1 VQLVQVQS
9 PELERPYAGDR
20 GVRYRST
27 RVALGDFLIT
37 ISSYGE
43 ANPFFRAMRRMAG
56 WRGVS
61 WLYARILPTADR
73 LVSRLSGRKLTLV
86 AITTGLPVLL
96 LTTIGAKTGALRVNP
111 VLYLRSGED
120 FVVIA
125 SNWGQRHNPGWYYNL
140 LAHPKA
146 TVTLDGATFD
156 ALAREATAPERDLF
170 WAQAVRMYPAWN
182 IYKARALR
190 REFPILPHRRSAWL
204 RFAERLD
211 ELATFVADLRPSG
224 GT

>member
-1 VQLVQVQS
+1 M
-9 PELERPYAGDR
+9 
-20 GVRYRST
+20 
-27 RVALGDFLIT
+27 
-37 ISSYGE
+37 
-43 ANPFFRAMRRMAG
+43 FRAMRRMAR

-86 AITTGLPVLL
+86 GITTGLPVLL
-96 LTTIGAKTGALRVNP
+96 LTTIGAKTGALRANP
-111 VLYLRSGED
+111 VLYLRSGKD

-125 SNWGQRHNPGWYYNL
+125 SNWGQRHNPCWYYNL
-140 LAHPKA
+140 RAHPKA

-156 ALAREATAPERDLF
+156 ALAREATAPERDLI

-190 REFPILPHRRSAWL
+190 REFPILILSR
-204 RFAERLD
+204 
-211 ELATFVADLRPSG
+211 VAASVQPP
-224 GT
+224 TKQ

>member
-1 VQLVQVQS
+1 MQLVQVQS
-9 PELERPYAGDR
+9 PELERPYASDR

-61 WLYARILPTADR
+61 WLYARILPTADL

-86 AITTGLPVLL
+86 RITTGLPVLL
-96 LTTIGAKTGALRVNP
+96 LTTIGAKTGALRANP

-125 SNWGQRHNPGWYYNL
+125 SNWAGLNQS
-140 LAHPKA
+140 
-146 TVTLDGATFD
+146 V
-156 ALAREATAPERDLF
+156 
-170 WAQAVRMYPAWN
+170 
-182 IYKARALR
+182 
-190 REFPILPHRRSAWL
+190 
-204 RFAERLD
+204 
-211 ELATFVADLRPSG
+211 
-224 GT
+224 

>member
-9 PELERPYAGDR
+9 SELERPYAGGR
-20 GVRYRST
+20 GVCYCST
-27 RVALGDFLIT
+27 RIALGDFLIT

-61 WLYARILPTADR
+61 WLYARILPTADL

-125 SNWGQRHNPGWYYNL
+125 SNWGQRNNPGWYYNL
-140 LAHPKA
+140 RAHPKQ
-146 TVTLDGATFD
+146 
-156 ALAREATAPERDLF
+156 R
-170 WAQAVRMYPAWN
+170 
-182 IYKARALR
+182 
-190 REFPILPHRRSAWL
+190 
-204 RFAERLD
+204 
-211 ELATFVADLRPSG
+211 
-224 GT
+224 

>member
-1 VQLVQVQS
+1 
-9 PELERPYAGDR
+9 
-20 GVRYRST
+20 
-27 RVALGDFLIT
+27 
-37 ISSYGE
+37 
-43 ANPFFRAMRRMAG
+43 MAG

-86 AITTGLPVLL
+86 RITTGLPVLL
-96 LTTIGAKTGALRVNP
+96 LTTTGAKTGALRANP

-125 SNWGQRHNPGWYYNL
+125 SNWSQRHNPGWYYNL